1 MTLNRFSHPTR
12 ASAVCAL
19 FAITTLVTG
28 GATTAQSSPRPSI
41 VSNLNHCK
49 ISQLSVRRVNSDAA
63 MGHIGVS
70 YAFTNISSSPCTLYG
85 YPGFVPLDA
94 KGQPL
99 QGVKTTW
106 SERNYLHHAQRHQLT
121 LAPGAQASFE
131 VVYNHIS
138 SDGQSCS
145 ESAKVE
151 ITPPNTHDHFS
162 LAEHLSPCRE
172 ISVTP
177 VEAGII
183 QN

>member
-1 MTLNRFSHPTR
+1 MTLNRFCRPTR
-12 ASAVCAL
+12 ASAVGAL
-19 FAITTLVTG
+19 FAITVLVTG
-28 GATTAQSSPRPSI
+28 GATTAQPNSRRSI
-41 VSNLNHCK
+41 VSNLPDCQ

-106 SERNYLHHAQRHQLT
+106 SESNYMHHAQRHRLT
-121 LAPGAQASFE
+121 LTPGAQASFK

-138 SDGQSCS
+138 SNGQSCP

-151 ITPPNTHDHFS
+151 ITPPNTYHHFS
-162 LAEHLSPCRE
+162 LTEHLSPCGE